1 MRRFRKIVAPALVA
15 LGLLLV
21 LAPTPARAQY
31 YVCGPLVAASSPVAV
46 GQVTYYQPTVTYSA
60 PAPVTTYYA
69 PAPVVTYSAPTVAYY
84 SGPVTSYYAPAPVV
98 TYAAPAAAYV
108 APVRYSFYQPP
119 VVTPAY
125 SYSTS
130 YYVRPGL
137 FRPRVYSATTY
148 YGPAVTPAYYG
159 SSYYT
164 PLYYRY

>member
-1 MRRFRKIVAPALVA
+1 MHRFRKVVGPVLVA
-15 LGLLLV
+15 LGLLLI
-21 LAPTPARAQY
+21 LAPTPVRAQY
-31 YVCGPLVAASSPVAV
+31 YVCSPLIAASSPVAV
-46 GQVTYYQPTVTYSA
+46 GQVAYYNPVVTYSA
-60 PAPVTTYYA
+60 PPVTTYYA
-69 PAPVVTYSAPTVAYY
+69 PAPVVTYSAPAVVHY
-84 SGPVTSYYAPAPVV
+84 SGPVTSYYPPAPVV

-108 APVRYSFYQPP
+108 APVRYSFYQAP

-148 YGPAVTPAYYG
+148 YGPVVTPAYYG
-159 SSYYT
+159 PSYYT